1 MMKSL
6 RNKSVAV
13 VFMIALLWSVVVPIV
28 SAEEQSKMVHYISLG
43 DSLAAGVTPNNELG
57 NGYSDI
63 ASATLNDKKMLGSF
77 TKEFAYPGLTSQQV
91 LETLAN
97 PTLQEKLK
105 SANVVTI
112 SSGANDFLSNVKM
125 TENGP
130 QFDMNKLPAIVSGI
144 QENLGA
150 TIETIHT
157 INPAIDVYVMG
168 YYFPY
173 PHLLEEDKAHLIKL
187 SKGLNQVIATTTA
200 ATGAT
205 YVPIFNEFGTDAKDL
220 LPNPQNVHPNEA
232 GYTKMAEA
240 FLAAFENNQHADQPV
255 YTDLPQAHWAF
266 EEIMYL
272 SKIGM
277 LKGKAEGEFQPNT
290 GMTRA
295 EAAMAL
301 ARLSEDADIDL
312 TDPGFTD
319 VPKDHPAYP
328 AIATLTSKG
337 VFAEAPKFNPS
348 QIITR
353 TELSKVL
360 VRGLEIPQN
369 TSVSV
374 PFPDVPSNHWGADY
388 IHTLSS
394 YGIVKGYSD
403 GEFKPGTTITRA
415 EFSVIAYRLLHM
427 N

>member
-1 MMKSL
+1 MMRSL
-6 RNKSVAV
+6 RNKSVALV
-13 VFMIALLWSVVVPIV
+13 LMVALMWSVVVPMV
-28 SAEEQSKMVHYISLG
+28 SAEEESKVVHYISLG
-43 DSLAAGVTPNNELG
+43 DSLAVGVTPNNEVG
-57 NGYSDI
+57 SGYADI
-63 ASATLNDKKMLGSF
+63 ASATLHEKDLLGSF

-91 LETLAN
+91 LKTLAN
-97 PTLQEKLK
+97 PILQEKLK
-105 SANVVTI
+105 SANIVTI
-112 SSGANDFLSNVKM
+112 SSGANDFLSNVTM

-130 QFDMNKLPAIVSGI
+130 QFDLKKLPTIVSGI
-144 QENLGA
+144 QANLGA

-157 INPAIDVYVMG
+157 INPTIDVYVMG

-173 PHLLEEDKAHLIKL
+173 PHLLEEDKVPFIKL
-187 SKGLNQVIATTTA
+187 SKGLNQVIATTATA
-200 ATGAT
+200 NGAT

-220 LPNPQNVHPNEA
+220 LPNPQNVHPNKA

-240 FLAAFENNQHADQPV
+240 FLTALEKNQYADHPV
-255 YTDLPQAHWAF
+255 YTDLHQDHWAF

-272 SKIGM
+272 SKVGM
-277 LKGKAEGEFQPNT
+277 IKGKSEGEFQPNT

-301 ARLSEDADIDL
+301 VRLSGVDDMDL

-328 AIATLTSKG
+328 AIATLTNKG
-337 VFAEAPKFNPS
+337 VFAEAPKFNPN

-353 TELSKVL
+353 AELAKVL
-360 VRGLEIPQN
+360 VRGLAIPQS

-374 PFPDVPSNHWGADY
+374 PFPDVPFNHWGADY
-388 IHTLSS
+388 IYTLSS
-394 YGIVKGYSD
+394 YGIVKGYTD
-403 GEFKPGTTITRA
+403 GRFKPGATITRA
-415 EFSVIAYRLLHM
+415 EFSVMAYRLLQL